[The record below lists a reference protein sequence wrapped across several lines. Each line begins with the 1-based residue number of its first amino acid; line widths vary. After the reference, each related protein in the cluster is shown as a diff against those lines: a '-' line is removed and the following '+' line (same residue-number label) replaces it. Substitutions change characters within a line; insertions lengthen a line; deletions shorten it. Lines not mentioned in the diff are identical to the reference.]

1 MWSYESYFAK
11 AHGYWLRGTNR
22 ERGSNDHKL
31 AVALCIEFTIR
42 GVLCSINPALNAAF
56 DEDSLLFAVGVTP
69 NKSPKSVDLITA
81 FSRLHRLI
89 PEISEEEAK
98 AIKALVDVRNREL
111 HSDEAAFEGMDLDA
125 IVPSLLSF
133 LVRVV
138 DKTGNDLEQ
147 LLTPTDATQAREMH
161 AAMANDRSRGVR
173 ELIKVQ
179 KDRFFRLLEAEQTKK
194 REENTP
200 SYASATMKTGH
211 HVRAHK
217 CPSCAGLGILGGAPV
232 GRSSVLLDDDGIYQ
246 ETRIVP
252 SVFACKICGL
262 EIKGLDELIAAKMPH
277 EFVSRDEVDAVEH
290 FGIDVMEYVDPEEIV
305 REYHYEPEYMDE

>member
-1 MWSYESYFAK
+1 MWSSESYFTK
-11 AHGYWLRGTNR
+11 ANNYWLRGTSQ

-42 GVLCSINPALNAAF
+42 GALCSINPALNAAS

-69 NKSPKSVDLITA
+69 NRPPKSVDLITA
-81 FSRLHRLI
+81 FMRLHRLI
-89 PEISEEEAK
+89 PEITEDEAK

-111 HSDEAAFEGMDLDA
+111 HSDEAAFEGMELDTITPA
-125 IVPSLLSF
+125 LLSF

-147 LLTPTDATQAREMH
+147 LLSSSDAAQARETH
-161 AAMANDRSRGVR
+161 AAMAKDRSRGVR
-173 ELIKVQ
+173 DLIRVQ
-179 KDRFFRLLEAEQTKK
+179 KERFYRIPEAEQTKK
-194 REENTP
+194 RDENTP
-200 SYASATMKTGH
+200 SYISATMTTGH
-211 HVRAHK
+211 HVRVHK
-217 CPSCAGLGILGGAPV
+217 CPSCAGLGSLGGAPV
-232 GRSSVLLDDDGIYQ
+232 GRSSMLLDDDGIYQ

-252 SVFACKICGL
+252 SLFSCKICGL

-290 FGIDVMEYVDPEEIV
+290 FGIDVMEYVDTEKIA
-305 REYHYEPEYMDE
+305 REYHYELEYMDE

>member
-1 MWSYESYFAK
+1 MWSSESYFAK
-11 AHGYWLRGTNR
+11 AHGYWLRGTNQ

-31 AVALCIEFTIR
+31 AIALCIEFTIR
-42 GVLCSINPALNAAF
+42 GVLCSFNPALNAAF
-56 DEDSLLFAVGVTP
+56 DEDSMLFAVGVTP
-69 NKSPKSVDLITA
+69 NKAPKSVDLITA
-81 FSRLHRLI
+81 FGRLQRLV
-89 PEISEEEAK
+89 PEISEQEAK

-111 HSDEAAFEGMDLDA
+111 HSDETAFDGMDLDTIA
-125 IVPSLLSF
+125 PSLLSF

-147 LLTPTDATQAREMH
+147 LLTPSDATQARETY

-173 ELIKVQ
+173 DLIKVQ
-179 KDRFFRLLEAEQTKK
+179 KDRFHRLPEVEQKKK
-194 REENTP
+194 RDENTP
-200 SYASATMKTGH
+200 GYVYATMKTGH

-252 SVFACKICGL
+252 SVFACKICDL
-262 EIKGLDELIAAKMPH
+262 EIKGLDELIAAKIPH

>member
-1 MWSYESYFAK
+1 MWSSESYFAK

-81 FSRLHRLI
+81 FNRLHRLI
-89 PEISEEEAK
+89 PEISDEEAK

-133 LVRVV
+133 LARVI
-138 DKTGNDLEQ
+138 DQTGNDLEQ
-147 LLTPTDATQAREMH
+147 LLTPSDAKQAREMH
-161 AAMANDRSRGVR
+161 AAMAKDRSRGVR
-173 ELIKVQ
+173 DLIKVQ
-179 KDRFFRLLEAEQTKK
+179 KDRFYRLPEAEQAKK
-194 REENTP
+194 REEHTP
-200 SYASATMKTGH
+200 SYSSATMKTGH
-211 HVRAHK
+211 HIRAHK

-252 SVFACKICGL
+252 SVFACKICNL
-262 EIKGLDELIAAKMPH
+262 EIKGLDELIAAKIPH
-277 EFVSRDEVDAVEH
+277 EFVSRDEVDAVDH
-290 FGIDVMEYVDPEEIV
+290 FGIDVMEYVNPEEIV
-305 REYHYEPEYMDE
+305 REYHYEHEYMDE